1 MMFDSLNPYD
11 SLAVV
16 VSDSPQALV
25 ADLKKIATP
34 IRIVAIVQAGT
45 KSVAYIM
52 GDVRVD
58 ATKKNSKTKK
68 EI

>member
-1 MMFDSLNPYD
+1 MQFSSLNPYD

-52 GDVRVD
+52 GDIRVD
-58 ATKKNSKTKK
+58 TAKKPTKKKD
-68 EI
+68 E

>member
-1 MMFDSLNPYD
+1 MNFDPLNPYD
-11 SLAVV
+11 ALAVV

-25 ADLKKIATP
+25 ADLKKIAHQ
-34 IRIVAIVQAGT
+34 IKIVAIVQAGT

-58 ATKKNSKTKK
+58 GTKKNSKKK